1 MRDQATIDN
10 LPTFTGGVKFN
21 TKLISEYLSD
31 PDIKKVKNDVMSH
44 DFYLANPE
52 NKNHENISFEE
63 LKKKFQF
70 LLEGSVEKRKN
81 SWVNSV
87 RRHLQ
92 NNNDK
97 AVASLIASVW
107 RRFLGEMSLRKAQLS
122 QYGYEINSKNKAK
135 LYKEKEAEVLCEW
148 CNKTIIAPLYKGF
161 ACPCC
166 GVYFDCYAPQKIK
179 IRKTYDEFY
188 YEPVLEEE
196 LSICDKVRKGELSAL
211 KTQFSKAVQ
220 FTLM

>member
-52 NKNHENISFEE
+52 NKNHENLSFEE
-63 LKKKFQF
+63 LKKKFQ
-70 LLEGSVEKRKN
+70 LLLDGSVEKRKN

-122 QYGYEINSKNKAK
+122 QYGYEMNSKNQAK
-135 LYKEKEAEVLCEW
+135 IYKEKEAEVLCEW

-161 ACPCC
+161 TCPCC
-166 GVYFDCYAPQKIK
+166 GVYFDRYAPQKIK
-179 IRKTYDEFY
+179 IGRTCDEFF
-188 YEPVLEEE
+188 YELVLEEE
-196 LSICDKVRKGELSAL
+196 QSICDKVREGLLSLYATRCKHVAQPSL
-211 KTQFSKAVQ
+211 F
-220 FTLM
+220 